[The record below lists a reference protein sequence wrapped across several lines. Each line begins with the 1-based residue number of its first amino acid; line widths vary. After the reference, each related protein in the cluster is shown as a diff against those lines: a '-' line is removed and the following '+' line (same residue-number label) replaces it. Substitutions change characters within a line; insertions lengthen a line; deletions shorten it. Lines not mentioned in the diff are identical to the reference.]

1 MKAGQAKLFAYRGRV
16 AWAKVRAIALRRLD
30 DVARAQAN
38 IARRDKPG
46 DLHDFRVA
54 SRRLEQALD
63 LLRSAE
69 MRLGVQRLQR
79 RLARARKSI
88 SDVRNYDVF
97 LDRVDRIL
105 ARQKAPQ
112 REAWRAVRDYLESKR
127 ARKHDKAARKF
138 AKLNLP
144 RTYARLRS
152 VLKSSQWF
160 SGKRSR
166 ASETSGAAAPPP
178 GGFRE
183 LAAAEAE
190 RLWEAVEEAN
200 RNARGSSDASAIHT
214 LRLAVK
220 RLRYLMEIIY
230 AVEAPVNGKELS
242 SLRGAQRRLGEW
254 HDLEMGERLLAQMAG
269 RPKFVHQQPRLARDI
284 RKLMTRSHRAKA
296 RILSRRPAVIDAP
309 TRAHLERS
317 VKDLQTA
324 AVKLKRR
331 QHEH

>member
-1 MKAGQAKLFAYRGRV
+1 MKAGQTKLFAYRGRV
-16 AWAKVRAIALRRLD
+16 AWGKVRAIALRRLD
-30 DVARAQAN
+30 EVARAQAN

-69 MRLGVQRLQR
+69 MRLGVRRLQR

-97 LDRVDRIL
+97 LDRLDKIL
-105 ARQKAPQ
+105 VRPKAPQ
-112 REAWRAVRDYLESKR
+112 REAWRAVRDYLEKKR
-127 ARKHDKAARKF
+127 ARKHNKAARKF

-144 RTYARLRS
+144 RTCAGLRS
-152 VLKSSQWF
+152 ALKSNQRF
-160 SGKRSR
+160 AGKRSR
-166 ASETSGAAAPPP
+166 VSKTSTAAAPPP
-178 GGFRE
+178 GGFCE

-200 RNARGSSDASAIHT
+200 RDARDSSDASAIHA

-220 RLRYLMEIIY
+220 RLRYLMEIIDT
-230 AVEAPVNGKELS
+230 VEVPVNGNELS

-269 RPKFVHQQPRLARDI
+269 RPKFVHRQPRLARDI
-284 RKLMTRSHRAKA
+284 LKLMTQSRQARG
-296 RILSRRPAVIDAP
+296 RILSRRPVVIDPA

-317 VKDLQTA
+317 VNDLQTA

-331 QHEH
+331 QHQH